1 MTKEIVATAI
11 MDLPP
16 EFELDVLFE
25 KLVFMERV
33 EIARIQAEKKQTIT
47 HTEMKNVIASWQK

>member
-11 MDLPP
+11 KDLPP

-33 EIARIQAEKKQTIT
+33 EIARIQAEKKQTVT
-47 HTEMKNVIASWQK
+47 HTEMKNIIAQYR